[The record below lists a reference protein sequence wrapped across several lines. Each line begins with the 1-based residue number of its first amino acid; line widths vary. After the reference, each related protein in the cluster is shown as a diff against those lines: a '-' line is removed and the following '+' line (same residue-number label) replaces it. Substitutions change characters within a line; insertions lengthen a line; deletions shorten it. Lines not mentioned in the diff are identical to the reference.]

1 MFLGHSEDGFAGLET
16 ALRLSPRDPLVPWWQ
31 FNMCHLHTHLA
42 QWEQAIVR
50 QVDREWQRRH
60 VPVRRPRRRQRL
72 GRPRQGAVAAGIVG
86 DARVRAV
93 LAALDVS
100 AELGGSTGL
109 DRRHDLQLAEADMA
123 GIGLAPR
130 RPMGAKDVGD
140 PRAVSRGPRH
150 APAVRRAA
158 IGWRC

>member
-1 MFLGHSEDGFAGLET
+1 MLLWRERSL
-16 ALRLSPRDPLVPWWQ
+16 Q
-31 FNMCHLHTHLA
+31 FREKAPTPA
-42 QWEQAIVR
+42 R
-50 QVDREWQRRH
+50 QLPITGSAHKAR
-60 VPVRRPRRRQRL
+60 
-72 GRPRQGAVAAGIVG
+72 IVG

-109 DRRHDLQLAEADMA
+109 DRRHDLQLAEAHMA
-123 GIGLAPR
+123 GIGFAPR
-130 RPMGAKDVGD
+130 RPMGSKDVGD
-140 PRAVSRGPRH
+140 LQARPRH